1 MKLYIY
7 LIILFV
13 GIFDTLVAQNIP
25 QIKGKVQDK
34 KTGEA
39 LSFANIYISN
49 TTIGTQTNENGE
61 FVLKVPSLPNL
72 KLIVS
77 YVGYQSLEKVIED
90 GYNLI
95 ELVSDDKL
103 LNEIKVSSRK
113 DDKWNNLYK
122 DFEKV
127 FLGNSE
133 AAKMCK
139 ILRPWEVDL
148 EKFNQKLTAHAALP
162 IEIENRYLGYKV
174 FWYLNTF
181 ESSPMSFSMLGNSR
195 FELLSPKD
203 DKEALRWKQ
212 NREEAY
218 KGSLTHFLA
227 SLYRGTSKAEGFRI
241 FQENIL
247 FKGKNRQANFGV
259 ELSVKKSVREISLD
273 SIVKCQNKL
282 CYLNLQNQIEVHFT
296 GKIENQPLYN
306 DIPYQV
312 SWLEGKEKILAF
324 NAFGILEKPSNIE
337 MSGSMSATR
346 ISELLPIDYQLIA
359 EQQPIIQQKLW
370 QEKVWLQ
377 TQKAFYHP
385 QERIWIKASMIYEN
399 PLYQDSLSKVLYVDL
414 ISPKNKILMSQIW
427 AVYNGEANG
436 DMLLSDSLETGIY
449 YLRAYTQWMRNFGDS
464 TFFYKKLPILSK
476 HERVLFKKS
485 ENLSDEQLTIKL
497 NKEQVVVGDSIELT
511 INGLPFQSYSIAVLH
526 EKSTGIIDVPLYTFN
541 EKSIFKATFPAE
553 KSLLVQGTTKD
564 KNNKLCFSN
573 LSVVNVKNKNL
584 SILETDTNGKFSIE
598 NQWAEDSLKLLIKA
612 TDTKGRKL
620 RTINIIERNIP
631 PIKIPI
637 LPEITIL
644 NNSENVFVD
653 NEYQKI
659 DNSILLNTV
668 SVKARKEENERWD
681 RSYKI
686 YGKADYVVNATE
698 IQDKVSDE
706 NLITFLQGR
715 VPGVKIDVRLDEK
728 LLGKRHYRVR
738 IRGRA
743 GFTESPTE
751 TGVSTTYEPLVLID
765 GIPFPD
771 IEQLE
776 TMSVSQIDRIEVI
789 NRIEPIFGA
798 RGSNGIIAIYTKSL
812 AKNTLASFD
821 TSSYPNF
828 QQVSIPAFSI
838 TNIFTQNP
846 KQQSTIYWNPSVFSD
861 KTGKMTLKFSVGS
874 LAQNRIIQVVGI
886 DVKGKIRVAQTKF
899 SVEEL
904 IEK

>member
-1 MKLYIY
+1 MNRYFT
-7 LIILFV
+7 ILLLFL
-13 GIFDTLVAQNIP
+13 TSNLAAQSIS
-25 QIKGKVQDK
+25 IRGKVQDK
-34 KTGEA
+34 NTGEA
-39 LSFANIYISN
+39 LSFANIYIYN

-72 KLIVS
+72 KLIIS
-77 YVGYQSLEKVIED
+77 YVGYQSLENVIND

-103 LNEIKVSSRK
+103 LNEIKISSRK
-113 DDKWNNLYK
+113 DDKWKNLYK

-139 ILRPWEVDL
+139 VLRPWEVDL
-148 EKFNQKLTAHAALP
+148 EKYNQKLTAHTTLP

-174 FWYLNTF
+174 FWYLKTF
-181 ESSPMSFSMLGNSR
+181 ESSPTSFSMLGNSR

-203 DKEALRWKQ
+203 NKEELRWKQ
-212 NREEAY
+212 NREEVY

-227 SLYRGTSKAEGFRI
+227 SLYRGTSKTEGFRI
-241 FQENIL
+241 FQENPL

-259 ELSVKKSVREISLD
+259 ELSVKKSVREINPDSL
-273 SIVKCQNKL
+273 VKCQNKL

-306 DIPYQV
+306 DIPHQV
-312 SWLEGKEKILAF
+312 SWLEGKEKVLAF
-324 NAFGILEKPSNIE
+324 NALGIPEKPSNINL
-337 MSGSMSATR
+337 SGSMSATR
-346 ISELLPIDYQLIA
+346 IGELLPIDYQSNL
-359 EQQPIIQQKLW
+359 EQQPTVQQKLW

-385 QERIWIKASMIYEN
+385 QERVWMKAFMQYEN
-399 PLYQDSLSKVLYVDL
+399 PLYKDSLSRVLYVDL
-414 ISPKNKILMSQIW
+414 INPKNQILNSQIW
-427 AVYNGEANG
+427 EIYNGEAIG
-436 DMLLSDSLETGIY
+436 DMLLPDSLETGIY
-449 YLRAYTQWMRNFGDS
+449 YIRAYTQWMRNFGDS

-476 HERVLFKKS
+476 HERVLLKKTD
-485 ENLSDEQLTIKL
+485 NLSDEQLTIKL
-497 NKEQVVVGDSIELT
+497 NKQQVSVGDSIELT

-526 EKSTGIIDVPLYTFN
+526 EQSIGTIDVPTYTSNETGIFN
-541 EKSIFKATFPAE
+541 AIFSVE
-553 KSLLVQGTTKD
+553 KSLLVQGTTRD

-573 LSVVNVKNKNL
+573 LSVVNMKNKNL
-584 SILETDTNGKFSIE
+584 SILETDMNGKFSIE
-598 NQWAEDSLKLLIKA
+598 NLWAEDSLKLLIKA
-612 TDTKGRKL
+612 TDIKGRKL

-644 NNSENVFVD
+644 SNSQNILID
-653 NEYQKI
+653 NEYQKN

-686 YGKADYVVNATE
+686 YGKADYVVKATD
-698 IQDKVSDE
+698 IQDKVADD

-743 GFTESPTE
+743 GFTESATE

-789 NRIEPIFGA
+789 SRIEPIFGA

-812 AKNTLASFD
+812 AKNTVTSFD

-838 TNIFTQNP
+838 SNIFTQNP
-846 KQQSTIYWNPSVFSD
+846 THQSTIYWNPSIFSD
-861 KTGKMTLKFSVGS
+861 ETGKTTLKFNVGNFIG
-874 LAQNRIIQVVGI
+874 NRIIQIVGI
-886 DVKGKIRVAQTKF
+886 DVKGKIRVAQAKF
-899 SVEEL
+899 SVEN
-904 IEK
+904 